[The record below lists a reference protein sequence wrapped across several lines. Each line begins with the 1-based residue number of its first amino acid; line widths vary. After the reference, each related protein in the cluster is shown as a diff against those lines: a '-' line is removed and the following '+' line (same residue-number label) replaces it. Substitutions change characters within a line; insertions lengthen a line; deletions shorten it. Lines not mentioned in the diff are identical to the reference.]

1 MPPSHFQSRL
11 QFSFA
16 QRGERRAGP
25 AAPPPGVVEGGEGVG
40 GDCAFEGLFVRRE
53 FDVGAELVR
62 RKRREGDAR
71 LEGAAIEMR
80 IFASALEREG
90 DAAEISGVGHVNSG
104 YSDERHAMTPRGF
117 SEGARM
123 KVETSAIVIGAGP
136 AGLMAAETMALAGRS
151 VVVHDASPSPARK
164 FLLAGRGGLNLT
176 HSEPLQT
183 FLEHYG
189 PAADRLLPAIQAFP
203 PDRLRGWAAE
213 LGEETFIG
221 SSGRIFPK
229 SFKATPLLRA
239 WLRRLGE
246 LGVDFVPRSRFL
258 GFDEDG
264 ALRFMAPSGETSV
277 QAASVVFALG
287 GASWPRLGADG
298 FWVEAF
304 RAEGIAVTPLKP
316 ANCGFLVDWSPKIR
330 ETFAGAPLKTVALSH
345 AEMRVR
351 GEAMVT
357 GAGLEGGAIYA
368 LSASLREVIATHG
381 SATITIDFKPD
392 LSEATLAAR
401 LKRKP
406 GQSMST
412 LLRKGAGL
420 TPAAINIL
428 REGGPLPEGEALAS
442 HVKTCALR
450 LVGTASI
457 ARAISTAGGVSW
469 SEIDENFMLRKRP
482 GVFVAGE
489 MIDWEAPTGGYLLQ
503 ASFATGA
510 AAGRAAARWASK

>member
-1 MPPSHFQSRL
+1 
-11 QFSFA
+11 
-16 QRGERRAGP
+16 
-25 AAPPPGVVEGGEGVG
+25 
-40 GDCAFEGLFVRRE
+40 
-53 FDVGAELVR
+53 
-62 RKRREGDAR
+62 
-71 LEGAAIEMR
+71 
-80 IFASALEREG
+80 
-90 DAAEISGVGHVNSG
+90 
-104 YSDERHAMTPRGF
+104 
-117 SEGARM
+117 M
-123 KVETSAIVIGAGP
+123 KAETSAIVIGAGP
-136 AGLMAAETMALAGRS
+136 AGLMAAETMARAGRR

-183 FLEHYG
+183 FLERYG

-221 SSGRIFPK
+221 SSGRVFPK

-264 ALRFMAPSGETSV
+264 ALRFMTPSGEESV

-330 ETFAGAPLKTVALSH
+330 ETFAGAPLKNIALSH
-345 AEMRVR
+345 GQMRVR

-357 GAGLEGGAIYA
+357 SAGLEGGAIYA
-368 LSASLREVIATHG
+368 LSASLREAIEACG

-392 LSEATLAAR
+392 LSEAALAAR

-406 GQSMST
+406 GQSTVHAAAQRRPPYACRRRPSCAKRDLFPKARRSLAMSRPAPFVSSEP
-412 LLRKGAGL
+412 LRLPGRSRP
-420 TPAAINIL
+420 PAAS
-428 REGGPLPEGEALAS
+428 RG
-442 HVKTCALR
+442 VR
-450 LVGTASI
+450 
-457 ARAISTAGGVSW
+457 STRTSC
-469 SEIDENFMLRKRP
+469 
-482 GVFVAGE
+482 
-489 MIDWEAPTGGYLLQ
+489 
-503 ASFATGA
+503 
-510 AAGRAAARWASK
+510 